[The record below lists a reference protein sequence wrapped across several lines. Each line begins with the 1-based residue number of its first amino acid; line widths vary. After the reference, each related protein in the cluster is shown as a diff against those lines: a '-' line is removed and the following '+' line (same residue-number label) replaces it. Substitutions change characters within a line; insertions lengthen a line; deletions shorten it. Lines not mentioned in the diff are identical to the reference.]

1 MNVNELATLNQND
14 TVAYCSC
21 SLETME
27 DKKRI
32 YKATGSEA
40 QRISDMVNME
50 ISFCDVF
57 VEPVECVNKET
68 GLVTSAPRVVLI
80 DRDGNGYVSVS
91 VGIYNSV
98 KKIFALFGTPDRW
111 TEPIT
116 VKVGQITKGQ
126 NRILTLE
133 LV

>member
-1 MNVNELATLNQND
+1 MNVNELATLNQSE

-21 SLETME
+21 ALETME

-80 DRDGNGYVSVS
+80 DQDGNGYVSVS